1 MIPRAWQLAISL
13 VAALIVC
20 ATCRRSDASHGA
32 SAPDS
37 TSVTS
42 RPREAPCSRFLLAPA
57 ATQPAADLFAR
68 ARRGGT
74 TERETT
80 DLFGPPLDRASE
92 TVSNV
97 HSSRTDS
104 LTRLRYPGL
113 EFGFYKIVQDHR
125 ELLRMV
131 TLTDSTCELLPGLRV
146 GARGRVLDR
155 IFGRAAFRQVLVNDS
170 VVVQIDLVGGEVPDF
185 LDFILVR
192 DTIRVI
198 EWRFGLD

>member
-1 MIPRAWQLAISL
+1 MHPRACKLPISL
-13 VAALIVC
+13 VAVLIGG
-20 ATCRRSDASHGA
+20 ATCRGSDASHGA

-42 RPREAPCSRFLLAPA
+42 RPRESPCSRFLVARTG
-57 ATQPAADLFAR
+57 TQPAADLLAR

-80 DLFGPPLDRASE
+80 DLFGPPLDRESE
-92 TVSNV
+92 TVSNI

-113 EFGFYKIVQDHR
+113 EFSFYKIVQDHR
-125 ELLRMV
+125 ELLRLV

-146 GARGRVLDR
+146 GARGHVLDR
-155 IFGRAAFRQVLVNDS
+155 IFGRAAFRQVLVHDS
-170 VVVQIDLVGGEVPDF
+170 VVVQVDLVGG
-185 LDFILVR
+185 
-192 DTIRVI
+192 
-198 EWRFGLD
+198 